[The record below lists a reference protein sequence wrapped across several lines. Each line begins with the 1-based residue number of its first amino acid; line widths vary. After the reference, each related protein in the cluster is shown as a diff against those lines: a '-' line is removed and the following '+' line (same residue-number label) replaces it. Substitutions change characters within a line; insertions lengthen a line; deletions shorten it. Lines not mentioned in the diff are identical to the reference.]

1 MSRSTLSPDKI
12 VVQLPEVKQEIVRR
26 PSQLWLLLMFNPYQD
41 RAASDNLRTA
51 IGQGRS

>member
-12 VVQLPEVKQEIVRR
+12 IAQLPEVKLEIVRR
-26 PSQLWLLLMFNPYQD
+26 PSQLSLLLMFNPYQD
-41 RAASDNLRTA
+41 QAGSDNLRTA